1 MFQMDDAPSFGQ
13 LAPVHLIPPRT
24 VQTRDRLRSPLVGD
38 EDHRPCPCGLR
49 GELIE
54 QQTRLVVAGLYAPE
68 TFGMILHHSLADR
81 CP

>member
-1 MFQMDDAPSFGQ
+1 MFQMDNAPSFGQ
-13 LAPVHLIPPRT
+13 LAPVYLIHPRT

-38 EDHRPCPCGLR
+38 EDQRRCPCGLR
-49 GELIE
+49 GEFIE
-54 QQTRLVVAGLYAPE
+54 QQTRLVMAGLYALK